1 MLCRYIKVVVAKLA
15 PAFHVFYDADNLH
28 NLEMLFGTLKNDV
41 DVFLAVLSANVFS
54 SFWCIAEM
62 TTAFANKVP
71 MLAAW

>member
-41 DVFLAVLSANVFS
+41 DVFS